1 MKKQITKKQWIIIAV
16 AAVLLLVL
24 AGIFCLRPDDTPNTG
39 EASRNED
46 NTNKKPS
53 VTELIDS
60 VKGIKNEIKL
70 LLRDIKNEDM
80 ESARSRAAHISGT
93 ITAVRKPVD
102 QAAAILGGTVPV
114 LKDIQRLLDTAEMA
128 MGEILDPAIDLME
141 AYPLSQLKMGDGFN
155 TRLLGHY
162 MDFAESVIPK
172 LEIVLAEVSAVDLSF
187 LDSSGE
193 IAGYLEKANELM
205 AFVRSEPELLPMIK
219 TMLGAEEDRLYVMAV
234 QSPAELRASG
244 GFPGSIG
251 TVRIQDG
258 VLTLGEF
265 RSVTY
270 MFVGHTPEGIQI
282 TQEEYQLFYH
292 LSGIQTPRDS
302 DLCPDFE
309 RVGHIWALAYEEK
322 HQEPVA
328 GVISMTPHIVERLLA
343 AMGAEIQLSDGLVI
357 DGSNAMK
364 VLQHDVYYKYFS
376 KDSPSGGHTISDE
389 IFAEAAEKTMK
400 ALMENMSL
408 TDLLEYL
415 TVAEES
421 FQDRTLML
429 WMKDEAEQAFV
440 VEKGWSGGLNRDPE
454 NPQAGVY
461 YNCVLASKMGW
472 YAMMET
478 CIGERTRNEDG
489 SYTYPVTVVFHNNA
503 TAEELKNAKPYI
515 SGGLGGCIRS
525 VAYFFAPAGGTVS
538 DFVASNGQN
547 IRLTTYDG
555 MELGFMDQF
564 LLDPDTPI
572 TVTYLVTTAPGVE
585 TPLTFSQTPTAQD
598 YYEVY
603 GVG

>member
-16 AAVLLLVL
+16 AAALLLVL
-24 AGIFCLRPDDTPNTG
+24 VGIFCFRPDNTPNTG
-39 EASRNED
+39 EVSQNSE
-46 NTNKKPS
+46 NTNKKPG
-53 VTELIDS
+53 VTELINS
-60 VKGIKNEIKL
+60 VKGIKNEIRL
-70 LLRDIKNEDM
+70 LLRDIKNENM
-80 ESARSRAAHISGT
+80 ESARSRVAHISDT

-102 QAAAILGGTVPV
+102 QAASILGTTVPV
-114 LKDIQRLLDTAEMA
+114 LKEIQKLLDTAEMA

-141 AYPLSQLKMGDGFN
+141 AYPLSQLKVGDGFN
-155 TRLLGHY
+155 TRLVGHY
-162 MDFAESVIPK
+162 IDFAESVLPK

-193 IAGYLEKANELM
+193 LAGYLEKANELV
-205 AFVRSEPELLPMIK
+205 AFFRAKPELLPMIK
-219 TMLGAEEDRLYVMAV
+219 AMLGAEEDRLYVLAV

-258 VLTLGEF
+258 VLTLGDF
-265 RSVTY
+265 KSVTY
-270 MFVGHTPEGIQI
+270 MFVGHKPKEIQI
-282 TQEEYQLFYH
+282 TQEERQLFYH
-292 LSGIQTPRDS
+292 LSGIQTPRDA

-322 HQEPVA
+322 NNEPVN
-328 GVISMTPHIVERLLA
+328 GVISVTPRIVERLLTV
-343 AMGAEIQLSDGLVI
+343 MDKEIELSDGSI
-357 DGSNAMK
+357 INGQNAMK
-364 VLQHDVYYKYFS
+364 VLQHDVYYKYFG

-408 TDLLEYL
+408 TDMMEYL

-421 FQDRTLML
+421 FEDRTLML

-454 NPQAGVY
+454 KPQAGVY
-461 YNCVLASKMGW
+461 CNCVLASKMGW
-472 YAMMET
+472 YVMMET
-478 CIGERTRNEDG
+478 VMGERSANADG
-489 SYTYPVTVVFHNNA
+489 SYTYPITVTFHNNA
-503 TAEELKNAKPYI
+503 TQEEIKTAGKYI
-515 SGGLGGCIRS
+515 SGGLGGRIRI

-538 DFVASNGQN
+538 NFVASNGQN

-564 LLDPDTPI
+564 LLNPDTPI